1 MHTIL
6 LIYPSKSSC
15 CKSNGSPI
23 QKKKTVSILPLA
35 CDQVFQAAQQK
46 QYMEPTTQNIPLP
59 VAEELEATSLDR
71 SSTDEDRGLGVDL
84 LSNQSSYG
92 DRFTARQSS
101 P

>member
-1 MHTIL
+1 
-6 LIYPSKSSC
+6 
-15 CKSNGSPI
+15 
-23 QKKKTVSILPLA
+23 
-35 CDQVFQAAQQK
+35 
-46 QYMEPTTQNIPLP
+46 MEPTTQNIPLP